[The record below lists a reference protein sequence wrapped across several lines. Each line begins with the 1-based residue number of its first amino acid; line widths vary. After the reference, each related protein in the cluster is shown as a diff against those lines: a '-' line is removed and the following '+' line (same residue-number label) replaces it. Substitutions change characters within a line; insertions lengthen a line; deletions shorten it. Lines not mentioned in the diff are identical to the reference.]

1 MSFGKREY
9 CAQWLTNPNFFHR
22 CVNLQEL
29 VLTEN
34 YIGELPDS
42 IGALTRLNNLNV
54 DRNRLEYLP
63 PAVGNLVQVCGGG
76 RKYIWLFFVVWR
88 GMYASRFSENLSFGD
103 FLEFLCQK
111 LFEFRHVFRF
121 IHDFLYFV
129 EMITE

>member
-1 MSFGKREY
+1 MSFGKRDY
-9 CAQWLTNPNFFHR
+9 CAQWLTKPNFFHR

-63 PAVGNLVQVCGGG
+63 PAVGNLVQV
-76 RKYIWLFFVVWR
+76 R
-88 GMYASRFSENLSFGD
+88 FGD
-103 FLEFLCQK
+103 FLEC
-111 LFEFRHVFRF
+111 
-121 IHDFLYFV
+121 
-129 EMITE
+129 